1 MIIISD
7 LQYYIRTLCNMNT
20 SGNMR
25 VNNTELSDIHSAYII
40 LSEGLLSLFIVIGH
54 IVAISLIRQC
64 RLVPM
69 SVIMLIMN
77 LCVIDITAGIWGA
90 IRLSLKSIIENK
102 MFCDIEIFVLTT
114 LYNISVL
121 LVTFIALDRFCSL
134 FYPMRYTY
142 HVTKSLYRTVCLF
155 TWSFGIVLST
165 MVIVSDLSDISSA
178 QYCTINLN
186 YQYVIPWL
194 LFTVRFTCIVILCF
208 AYVKIYIKS
217 REISKLYYHGKHSSE
232 NKTLIKVIFIVVPH
246 ITVHLFNVT
255 LFFLGSWVILE
266 DGQFYESHLFTL
278 AIVVDMWVYVIRFEE
293 CRLHFMIKFWF
304 WNIKRKQ
311 VYEKRLKH
319 LQVSFLTSC
328 PSSETSGV

>member
-1 MIIISD
+1 MTASE
-7 LQYYIRTLCNMNT
+7 
-20 SGNMR
+20 NMR
-25 VNNTELSDIHSAYII
+25 DHNTRLSDNYSPYDI
-40 LSEGLLSLFIVIGH
+40 LSEKLLSLLIVIGH

-77 LCVIDITAGIWGA
+77 LCAIDIIAGIWGA
-90 IRLSLKSIIENK
+90 IRFSLQSVIEYK
-102 MFCDIEIFVLTT
+102 MFCDIEIFTMT
-114 LYNISVL
+114 ALYNISAL
-121 LVTFIALDRFCSL
+121 LVTCIALDRFCSI

-142 HVTKSLYRTVCLF
+142 HVTKSLYRTICLF

-165 MVIVSDLSDISSA
+165 MVIVSDLSVISSA
-178 QYCTINLN
+178 RYCTINMN

-194 LFTVRFTCIVILCF
+194 LFTVRFSCIVILCF

-217 REISKLYYHGKHSSE
+217 REISKLYYSGTNSSE

-255 LFFLGSWVILE
+255 LFFLGSWVIL
-266 DGQFYESHLFTL
+266 DNGPMYESTLFVL

-293 CRLHFMIKFWF
+293 CRLHLMIKFWC
-304 WNIKRKQ
+304 WHIKRKE
-311 VYEKRLKH
+311 VYLERLKH
-319 LQVSFLTSC
+319 LQVSFLASC
-328 PSSETSGV
+328 PSSERVV